1 MKKHTLRHGMTVRK
15 PSHEDIDAIRDAAEL
30 AGIECEGFQFVKS
43 GSYPNLWYYG
53 ACEPQERCIT
63 ACVEVGDG
71 RVDVKFM
78 SADRFI
84 EHINGKRQA
93 K

>member
-1 MKKHTLRHGMTVRK
+1 MKKHTLKHGMTVRK
-15 PSHEDIDAIRDAAEL
+15 PSHEDIDAIQEAAKL
-30 AGIECEGFQFVKS
+30 AGIECDSLRFVKS

-53 ACEPQERCIT
+53 ACEPSDKCIT

-71 RVDVKFM
+71 RSDVKFM

-84 EHINGKRQA
+84 EHIKGIRK
-93 K
+93 